1 MTNRIKVSGYDLLF
15 PMDVD
20 KKSIHAVIMEQD
32 RILCKKTFPYDGEN
46 ILRYTERKY
55 PGKRILFAYEAGP
68 TGYGLY
74 DFLKGQGKDCEVAV
88 PSMIPRAPGQRVKTN
103 HLDAVRLGHQMKSGE
118 MQYVQVADKEY
129 RDLRQLVRLR
139 WQYGKKLVGT
149 MHRLKA
155 LFLFY
160 GIKFPE
166 GKWSS
171 RLIQEIKE
179 GNYQAAM
186 SFKVRQLLKDYG
198 YYRKE
203 GLMSV
208 VEIRKFCRENEEI
221 WSNVGYLKSIYGVG
235 WIVSTYFL
243 SAIGGPK
250 NLNNTRSTCHLF
262 GLGPREHSTSDR
274 TRRGCITGIGDPIA
288 RKMIIQAAWIAIR
301 KNDELRKFFWDVYF
315 RNPKQYAKQK
325 AIIAVARKLV
335 CRMHAVLRDQR
346 NYEIRND
353 LEKTA

>member
-1 MTNRIKVSGYDLLF
+1 MPEKICISKYDLLF

-20 KKSIHAVIMEQD
+20 KKTIHAVIMEQD

-46 ILRYTERKY
+46 ILRYVENKF

-74 DFLKGQGKDCEVAV
+74 DFFTKQGHDCLIAV
-88 PSMIPRAPGQRVKTN
+88 PSMIPRAPGERVKTN
-103 HLDAVRLGHQMKSGE
+103 HLDAVRLGQQMKTGD
-118 MQYVQVADKEY
+118 MKYVQVAEQKY
-129 RDLRQLVRLR
+129 RDLRQLTRFR
-139 WQYGKKLVGT
+139 WQYRKRLIGT
-149 MHRLKA
+149 KNRLKA

-160 GIKFPE
+160 GMKFPE
-166 GKWSS
+166 GKWTKG
-171 RLIQEIKE
+171 LIEELKK
-179 GNYQAAM
+179 GSYQAVIN
-186 SFKVRQLLKDYG
+186 FKVIELLNDYE
-198 YYRKE
+198 YYRKQE
-203 GLMSV
+203 LKGQL
-208 VEIRKFCRENEEI
+208 ELRRFCRADEEI
-221 WSNVGYLKSIYGVG
+221 FLNVEHLKSVSGVG

-250 NLNNTRSTCHLF
+250 NLKNTRSTSHLF

-274 TRRGCITGIGDPIA
+274 VRRGGITAIGDPVA

-301 KNDELRKFFWDVYF
+301 KDQELKDYFLKIYF
-315 RNPKQYAKQK
+315 RNPRQYAKQK

-346 NYEIRND
+346 VFELKNGI
-353 LEKTA
+353 EKIA